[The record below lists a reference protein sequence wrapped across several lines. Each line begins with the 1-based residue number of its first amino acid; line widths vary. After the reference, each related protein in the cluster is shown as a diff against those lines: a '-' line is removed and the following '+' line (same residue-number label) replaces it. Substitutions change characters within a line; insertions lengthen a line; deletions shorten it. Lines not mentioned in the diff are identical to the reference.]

1 MAANSLAGA
10 GSREG
15 PKFSSAP
22 LKTIQE
28 IQFGIFSPEDVK
40 KMSVVEVLYPEM
52 MVSDLTT
59 LDSDHI

>member
-10 GSREG
+10 GSRDG

-52 MVSDLTT
+52 MVRKLSA
-59 LDSDHI
+59 LDIEPI

>member
-1 MAANSLAGA
+1 MASNSLAGA
-10 GSREG
+10 GNRT
-15 PKFSSAP
+15 KFSSAP

-52 MVSDLTT
+52 MVCHCFNS
-59 LDSDHI
+59 SCAFH